1 MDTLSAANQF
11 SGLPMASL
19 IGVPLQAA
27 CDAQLQL
34 ANATAN
40 FVKTVG
46 LDESGK
52 PIRAVDFKYEQVKED
67 GTIQK

>member
-52 PIRAVDFKYEQVKED
+52 SVRAVDFKCEQVKED